1 MSYIIITMYISLFLS
16 VFRLLCFS
24 ISPSYTR
31 RCSFSSAFL
40 SLSLRLPSV
49 AIMHFSS
56 SDLRTVPRSQSLP
69 IKMAIHPSA
78 GDDRPHSLFLS
89 LTLYF
94 FIVSSCL
101 FLSLS
106 NPLSTSLCRSDSTL
120 YLSLLLSISLSLSFY
135 SSVSLIRPLRLSLP
149 LSPLSH
155 LSLCL
160 CLAIPLFLSM
170 YFCLSVSSSLALAIY
185 RSFSLSLS
193 PSLRLSLS
201 LSSFLFS
208 LTPLSLSPSRYPS
221 LSLAVFLSQSLFY

>member
-78 GDDRPHSLFLS
+78 GDDRP
-89 LTLYF
+89 TLYF
-94 FIVSSCL
+94 F
-101 FLSLS
+101 LSLF
-106 NPLSTSLCRSDSTL
+106 TSSSSLPVSF
-120 YLSLLLSISLSLSFY
+120 YLSLT
-135 SSVSLIRPLRLSLP
+135 LSLP
-149 LSPLSH
+149 LSVAVTLPSTYL
-155 LSLCL
+155 
-160 CLAIPLFLSM
+160 
-170 YFCLSVSSSLALAIY
+170 
-185 RSFSLSLS
+185 SFSL
-193 PSLRLSLS
+193 
-201 LSSFLFS
+201 
-208 LTPLSLSPSRYPS
+208 SRYPS
-221 LSLAVFLSQSLFY
+221 LFIALSLSFALFVFLSLSLPSPTSLSVSVSLSLFFSRCISVFLCLLH